1 MDNTEK
7 RRLARALKEAL
18 EYVEREAHCY
28 CLLNEPE
35 YLEIKT
41 MLEAKIRELKESD
54 IDPWTGTPLTPGDP
68 EHCLGNGQHEG
79 YEICCD
85 ECPYLMAC
93 VPEPSDEF

>member
-1 MDNTEK
+1 MDNTDK

-41 MLEAKIRELKESD
+41 MLEAKIRELKE
-54 IDPWTGTPLTPGDP
+54 
-68 EHCLGNGQHEG
+68 
-79 YEICCD
+79 
-85 ECPYLMAC
+85 
-93 VPEPSDEF
+93 